1 MLSEETKTLINSK
14 LSLLQKE
21 EVKPEHLV
29 FVRDYFYSLEENT
42 NVPIQPA
49 KWISKIG
56 KMDDVITL
64 LLKGVTIGLFSI
76 DWKMYHLDCAVVTK
90 KVSSFREVLERHHC
104 PACNA
109 DYDISTDET
118 LIITFS
124 PSENITGI
132 AVKTEEV
139 EHVNHDGLKASQLMH
154 NTYFRKYFSSEVVA
168 EDAGIRIQNI
178 TILFTDIKE
187 STNLY
192 EKVGDLNAFRLVK
205 KHFTAVESIVA
216 KYNGVVVKTIGDAV
230 MASFTVTS
238 DGLLAAI
245 DIQNHFI
252 SAAEDLK
259 VAIKMGLHSGP
270 ALVVNLNDKL
280 DYFGTTINI
289 AARVQNL
296 SKGGDVFI
304 SKTIFDDARCV
315 GKLKSMPAIF
325 KYKAKLKGIKDEY
338 FVYQI
343 REK

>member
-14 LSLLQKE
+14 LSLLQKD
-21 EVKPEHLV
+21 EVKSDHLL
-29 FVRDYFYSLEENT
+29 FLRDYFYKLDENT
-42 NVPIQPA
+42 TVAVHPA
-49 KWISKIG
+49 SWISKIG
-56 KMDDVITL
+56 KLDDVITL
-64 LLKGVTIGLFSI
+64 LLKGVTVGLFSI

-90 KVSSFREVLERHHC
+90 KVSSFKEVLEHHYC
-104 PACNA
+104 PACKA
-109 DYDISTDET
+109 DFEITTDES
-118 LIITFS
+118 LMITFS

-132 AVKTEEV
+132 SVKTEEV
-139 EHVNHDGLKASQLMH
+139 EHVDHNGLKASQLMH
-154 NTYFRKYFSSEVVA
+154 NSYFRKYFSSEVVA

-205 KHFTAVESIVA
+205 KHFAAVESIVT

-245 DIQNHFI
+245 EIQNHFI

-270 ALVVNLNDKL
+270 ALVVNLNNKL

-315 GKLKSMPAIF
+315 GKLKSMPAVF